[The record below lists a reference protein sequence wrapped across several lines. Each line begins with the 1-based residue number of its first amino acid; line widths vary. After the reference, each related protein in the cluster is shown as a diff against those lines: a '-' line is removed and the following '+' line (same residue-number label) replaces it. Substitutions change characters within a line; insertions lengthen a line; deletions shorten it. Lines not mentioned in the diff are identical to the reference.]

1 MYHFKSKLGFKA
13 RQKTLETKWTRNNIV
28 QLSEFLNDIF
38 TGRYLSCRHH
48 ILIYAVCQ
56 EEEVGHVLVEDAFKQ
71 SVHVHFLM
79 EPKTQTS
86 NEFIFNLLYT
96 RAIFLGSVG
105 K

>member
-71 SVHVHFLM
+71 SVQPRFCQRSQRKKL
-79 EPKTQTS
+79 ETS
-86 NEFIFNLLYT
+86 NEAIFNTSCTL
-96 RAIFLGSVG
+96 